1 MDRVTAD
8 YMGMMA
14 TIMNAV
20 ALQSELEKIDCDT
33 RVMSALSITQLA
45 EPYIRRR
52 ATRHLEKGRIVIFAG
67 GNGGYGKMIKI
78 QHRYGIVTA
87 YGHLQKVLVRKG
99 QKVNIGTRIGK
110 MGSTGRSTG
119 QHLHYEIIVNKK
131 HIDPGAFIKEGKKL
145 LTRNILQ
152 AASR

>member
-1 MDRVTAD
+1 MRKDPKTKKKRFHRGIDLAGTWHEDVLAPAD
-8 YMGMMA
+8 G
-14 TIMNAV
+14 V
-20 ALQSELEKIDCDT
+20 
-33 RVMSALSITQLA
+33 
-45 EPYIRRR
+45 
-52 ATRHLEKGRIVIFAG
+52 VIFAG

-78 QHRYGIVTA
+78 KHRYGIVTA
-87 YGHLQKVLVRKG
+87 YAHLQKVLVRKG

-119 QHLHYEIIVNKK
+119 QHLHYEIIVNNK
-131 HIDPGAFIKEGKKL
+131 HIDPGIFIKEGKKL